1 MTTSHKQSNKNFTLW
16 PYAVVVCMVLFMGY
30 IASFVYKAM
39 NQDVDLVSKNYYE
52 QEIAYQEH
60 IDKVG
65 RTAAIGNVAIT
76 YNEQNR
82 SVLLQLPETLKGK
95 QVKGKITLFRP
106 SDDQLDQELPLQLG
120 RDMSQLIETQDLER
134 GLWKVRVNF
143 NEGEQ
148 TYYTEK
154 TIQLK

>member
-1 MTTSHKQSNKNFTLW
+1 MTTSNNQTNKNFTLW
-16 PYAVVVCMVLFMGY
+16 PYAIVVCMVLFMGY

-65 RTAAIGNVAIT
+65 RTAAIGDVTLSYSEEA
-76 YNEQNR
+76 E

-95 QVKGKITLFRP
+95 QVQGKITLFRP
-106 SDDQLDQELPLQLG
+106 SDDKLDQELPLQPG
-120 RDMSQLIETQDLER
+120 RDMSQLIETKNLEK

-143 NEGEQ
+143 SEGTK
-148 TYYTEK
+148 TYYTEE

>member
-1 MTTSHKQSNKNFTLW
+1 
-16 PYAVVVCMVLFMGY
+16 MVLFMGY

-39 NQDVDLVSKNYYE
+39 NLDVDLVSKNYYE

-65 RTAAIGNVAIT
+65 RTAIIGDVAIT
-76 YNEQNR
+76 YNEQDHAL
-82 SVLLQLPETLKGK
+82 LLQLPETLRGK
-95 QVKGKITLFRP
+95 QVRGRVTLFRP
-106 SDDQLDQELPLQLG
+106 SNDQLDQELPLQPG
-120 RDMSQLIETQDLER
+120 RDMSQLIETQDMER

-143 NEGEQ
+143 SEGEH